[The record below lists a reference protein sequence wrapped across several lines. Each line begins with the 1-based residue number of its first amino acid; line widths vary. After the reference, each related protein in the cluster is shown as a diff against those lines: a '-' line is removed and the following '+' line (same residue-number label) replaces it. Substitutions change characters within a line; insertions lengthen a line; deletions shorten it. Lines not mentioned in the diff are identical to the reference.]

1 MTHAKTKVINLFTVI
16 LSVFVIFFLVV
27 TFMYFYPRNIVEA
40 PQSQTDK
47 TEYRIGDPILVSG
60 STKVYVNA
68 DSNNTVYIRCGMSSY
83 VVQSFKLRMYKT
95 EGNYP
100 AFKLGIVPDGVLAS
114 PPSCQLVTE
123 SVYSVHTFLWFH
135 REYTHT
141 FYTNTFNIIK

>member
-1 MTHAKTKVINLFTVI
+1 MNKHFFARLLTILLFLTSGLIV
-16 LSVFVIFFLVV
+16 LNIF
-27 TFMYFYPRNIVEA
+27 YYYYPRNIVEA

-68 DSNNTVYIRCGMSSY
+68 DSDNTVFIRCGISSY

-95 EGNYP
+95 EGDYP

-135 REYTHT
+135 RDYTHT

>member
-68 DSNNTVYIRCGMSSY
+68 DSNNTVYIRCGISSY
-83 VVQSFKLRMYKT
+83 VVQSFELRMYKT
-95 EGNYP
+95 EGDYP

>member
-1 MTHAKTKVINLFTVI
+1 MNKHFFARLLTILLFLTSGLIV
-16 LSVFVIFFLVV
+16 LNIF
-27 TFMYFYPRNIVEA
+27 YYYYPRNIVEA

-47 TEYRIGDPILVSG
+47 TEYRIGDSILVSG

-68 DSNNTVYIRCGMSSY
+68 DSNNTVFIRCGISSY

-95 EGNYP
+95 EGDYP

-114 PPSCQLVTE
+114 PPSCELVTE
-123 SVYSVHTFLWFH
+123 SVYSVHTFLWFY
-135 REYTHT
+135 RDYTHT

>member
-1 MTHAKTKVINLFTVI
+1 MKTHLLARITAI
-16 LSVFVIFFLVV
+16 LMFHLAGLIVLSAVMF
-27 TFMYFYPRNIVEA
+27 YFPRNIVEA

-47 TEYRIGDPILVSG
+47 SEYRIGEPILVSG

-68 DSNNTVYIRCGMSSY
+68 DSDNTVYIRCGISSY

-95 EGNYP
+95 DGNYP

-141 FYTNTFNIIK
+141 FYTNTFNITK

>member
-1 MTHAKTKVINLFTVI
+1 MNKHFFARLLTILLFLTSGLIV
-16 LSVFVIFFLVV
+16 LNIF
-27 TFMYFYPRNIVEA
+27 YYYYPRNIVEA

-68 DSNNTVYIRCGMSSY
+68 DSNNTVYIRCDISSY
-83 VVQSFKLRMYKT
+83 VVQSFKLRMYKI
-95 EGNYP
+95 EGDYP

-135 REYTHT
+135 RDYTHT

>member
-1 MTHAKTKVINLFTVI
+1 MNKHLFARLLTIFLFLISGLIV
-16 LSVFVIFFLVV
+16 LSIFF
-27 TFMYFYPRNIVEA
+27 YYYPRNIVEA

-47 TEYRIGDPILVSG
+47 IEYRIGDSILVSG

-68 DSNNTVYIRCGMSSY
+68 DSNNTVYIRCGISSY

-95 EGNYP
+95 EGDYP
-100 AFKLGIVPDGVLAS
+100 AFKLGIVPDGVIAS
-114 PPSCQLVTE
+114 PPNCQLVTE
-123 SVYSVHTFLWFH
+123 SVYSVHTFLWFY

>member
-1 MTHAKTKVINLFTVI
+1 MNKHFFARLLTILLFLTSGLIV
-16 LSVFVIFFLVV
+16 LNIF
-27 TFMYFYPRNIVEA
+27 YYYYPRNIVEA

-47 TEYRIGDPILVSG
+47 TEYRIGDSILVSG

-68 DSNNTVYIRCGMSSY
+68 DSNNTVFIRCDISSY
-83 VVQSFKLRMYKT
+83 VVQSFKLRMYKI
-95 EGNYP
+95 EGDYP

-135 REYTHT
+135 RDYTHT

>member
-1 MTHAKTKVINLFTVI
+1 MNKHFFARLLTILLFLTSGLIV
-16 LSVFVIFFLVV
+16 LNIF
-27 TFMYFYPRNIVEA
+27 YYYYPRNIVEA

-68 DSNNTVYIRCGMSSY
+68 DSDNTVFIRCGISSY

-95 EGNYP
+95 EGDYP

-114 PPSCQLVTE
+114 PPSCELVTE
-123 SVYSVHTFLWFH
+123 SVYSVHTFLWFY
-135 REYTHT
+135 RDYTHT